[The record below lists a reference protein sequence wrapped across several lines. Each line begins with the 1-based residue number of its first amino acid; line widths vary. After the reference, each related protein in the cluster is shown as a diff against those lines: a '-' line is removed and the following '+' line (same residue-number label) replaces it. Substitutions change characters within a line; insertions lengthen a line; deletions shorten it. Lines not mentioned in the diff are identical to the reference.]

1 MDTGLM
7 RKFEKAK
14 GYAEERDRM
23 RVESLV
29 VHFSGVNNPHR
40 VEFKDGHWH
49 CDCEFFVGRDRCS
62 HTMAL
67 EIVLKGMV
75 PVAAV
80 A

>member
-7 RKFEKAK
+7 RKYEKAK
-14 GYAEERDRM
+14 SYAEERNRM

-29 VHFSGVNNPHR
+29 VNFTGVNNPHR
-40 VEFKDGHWH
+40 VELKDGAWH

-67 EIVLKGMV
+67 EMVLQGMV
-75 PVAAV
+75 PQAAT